1 MRELLL
7 AELTSNK
14 LEVLIDRPML
24 CAQAYYVVSAGP
36 KNERPIARQFRQW
49 LLDEAGKAEVS
60 INACEFI

>member
-1 MRELLL
+1 MH
-7 AELTSNK
+7 
-14 LEVLIDRPML
+14 

-60 INACEFI
+60 INEGEFI